1 MEEIGFWEG
10 TDGSYYILTHD
21 KSDDSVSIIKVEYD
35 GITTSIIPMNLFLYS
50 KLKYHS
56 ELTLE

>member
-10 TDGSYYILTHD
+10 TDGSYFMLTHD
-21 KSDDSVSIIKVEYD
+21 KSDGSVTLMKVYYD
-35 GITTSIIPMNLFLYS
+35 GSISIIPINLFLYS

-56 ELTLE
+56 ELILE